1 MIIVRIIIDS
11 VRIPYIL
18 HEMNLPETGFLLPLS
33 QERCELW
40 LIDNIAQ
47 VNSTSVANLHSES
60 EVLDIRQGVFDKM
73 VKSTSCATTLSCY
86 SIP

>member
-1 MIIVRIIIDS
+1 MIFVQIIIDS

-18 HEMNLPETGFLLPLS
+18 DELNLPETGVTTTA
-33 QERCELW
+33 
-40 LIDNIAQ
+40 IARAMWIMINRQ
-47 VNSTSVANLHSES
+47 HSTSVPNLHSES

-86 SIP
+86 SIR